1 MQRETTRESSPA
13 ECVARVLGSPRACR
27 EDGSAGAWEQL
38 VLQRCHAINTEF
50 AVPLPFIEV
59 QATAKSISRWIW
71 RNFTEADYRAR
82 QTHRGSIMSEKKREA
97 NRIRATK
104 FDLNTALAMAAL

>member
-1 MQRETTRESSPA
+1 
-13 ECVARVLGSPRACR
+13 VLGSPRACR

-59 QATAKSISRWIW
+59 RATATSVSRWIW
-71 RNFTEADYRAR
+71 RNFTEEDYRAR
-82 QTHRGSIMSEKKREA
+82 QAHRGSIMTEKRRQAIVATNKRRRLDRSLFLSAAQEA
-97 NRIRATK
+97 
-104 FDLNTALAMAAL
+104 